1 MAMLQFLNDRLKQK
15 LPKPKFPEEYL
26 RHVRVIDESTDN
38 WAMQCKH
45 CDKIFRGRA
54 HRANCHLV
62 GKVGEG
68 VEICKH
74 ISKDVKHAFIF
85 KVFPQLM
92 EDEDVKPAAE
102 PAAKKQ
108 KQGSMSTFLC
118 PSNFKLASTEL
129 AKFCYT
135 SGVSFN
141 ALRNPH
147 LQKAFDAVGKGFT
160 VPSQYML
167 EGPMLNSED
176 DSISAWKTDMLS
188 TSYLAV
194 TGDGMTNRRRVGCIN
209 VEALTKHGAVHIDTH
224 ERKVGTEAVDAEY
237 VATIF
242 NTAMMM
248 IRPRVG

>member
-15 LPKPKFPEEYL
+15 LPKPNFPEEYL
-26 RHVRVIDESTDN
+26 RLVRVIDESTDN
-38 WAMQCKH
+38 WTMQCKR
-45 CDKIFRGRA
+45 CDKIFRGRS
-54 HRANCHLV
+54 HCANCHLV
-62 GKVGEG
+62 GNVVEG

-74 ISKDVKHAFIF
+74 ISKDVKHTFIF

-92 EDEDVKPAAE
+92 EDKDVKPAAE

-108 KQGSMSTFLC
+108 NKDLC
-118 PSNFKLASTEL
+118 LLVYVILIKVASTEL

-141 ALRNPH
+141 ALRNPQ

-160 VPSQYML
+160 IPSRYML

-176 DSISAWKTDMLS
+176 DSISAWKTEMLS

-194 TGDGMTNRRRVGCIN
+194 TGDGLTNRRRVGCIS
-209 VEALTKHGAVHIDTH
+209 VEALTKHGQSI
-224 ERKVGTEAVDAEY
+224 
-237 VATIF
+237 
-242 NTAMMM
+242 
-248 IRPRVG
+248 